1 MSNPIEAVWKLL
13 DSLDYQVS
21 LGGWHKTAVVFI
33 CGLVIYAVAISVMY
47 FEGSGHDEG
56 GR

>member
-1 MSNPIEAVWKLL
+1 MSNPIEAVQKLL

-47 FEGSGHDEG
+47 FEERKNEG
-56 GR
+56 